1 MDEPQSSSIPSCA
14 PAAGVSQDEY
24 DQVRNQVAS
33 LSAAYE
39 EQQRVNE
46 RQQLMFQKQ
55 RQYEKQQRQ
64 LQELYFKMGLDPQP
78 SSPAEEND
86 DEDEDEDDDEG
97 GADGG
102 DGSGQY

>member
-14 PAAGVSQDEY
+14 PAPGVSQEEY
-24 DQVRNQVAS
+24 DQVHSLVAT

-46 RQQLMFQKQ
+46 RQHHMFQKQQ

-64 LQELYFKMGLDPQP
+64 LQELYLKMGLDPFA

-86 DEDEDEDDDEG
+86 DGDDD
-97 GADGG
+97 ADGG
-102 DGSGQY
+102 AHGNGSGEY